1 MTDLPGPS
9 DGRRPIGV
17 LIVAAIQLLRAVLIV
32 GQFLHLQATAGL
44 EWLSASAQFVEPP
57 PGTVTETLVRLI
69 GIGLAGASLAV
80 AAGLFA
86 NRRWGWVG
94 AIVLSGVSLAF
105 AIGAWWEGDPVYL
118 NMAINVVAV
127 FYLNQRD
134 VRAIFGELQPGED
147 IEP

>member
-17 LIVAAIQLLRAVLIV
+17 LIVAVIQLLRAVLIV

-57 PGTVTETLVRLI
+57 PGTVAETLVRLI
-69 GIGLAGASLAV
+69 GIGLAAASIAV
-80 AAGLFA
+80 AAGLLA
-86 NRRWGWVG
+86 HRRWGWVG

-105 AIGAWWEGDPVYL
+105 SIGAWWEGDPVYL

-134 VRAIFGELQPGED
+134 VRAIFVELQPGED

>member
-1 MTDLPGPS
+1 VALGF
-9 DGRRPIGV
+9 RPIR
-17 LIVAAIQLLRAVLIV
+17 RAP
-32 GQFLHLQATAGL
+32 A
-44 EWLSASAQFVEPP
+44 
-57 PGTVTETLVRLI
+57 GTVAETLVRLI
-69 GIGLAGASLAV
+69 GIGLAAASIAV
-80 AAGLFA
+80 AAGLLA